1 LKPVDVK
8 RGSARTPGQIVI
20 VGVDDVDLPDAIA
33 APPGDVL
40 LQADGPERW
49 LAVGVE
55 PTDWAAFGASVV
67 RKVPAGLVRFR
78 TVPRAEHLRAFVR
91 GWRLGGYRQRVDS
104 EDRRI
109 LLLPPAA
116 PDVEAVLAQT
126 DATLAAR
133 VLVNTPANTKNPAW
147 MVQQARVVARRT
159 GADIEVLGPRQ
170 LRAGG
175 FGGVLAVG
183 AGSGSPPRVAILR
196 RPGRGPRIALVGK
209 GVTFDSGGL
218 SLKPRDAMMLMK
230 SDMAG
235 AAAVLSAL
243 RLAPAD
249 LDVTVLLG
257 FAENALGA
265 GSYRPGD
272 VITHVD
278 GRTSEVR
285 NTDAEGRLVLA
296 DLLAHARR
304 HLAPDVMIDLAT
316 LTGAATLALSR
327 EMGALFATT
336 DRLRTSLRAAGSAAG
351 EPLWPMPLVESY
363 RPALRSDIADQ
374 CHIPVDPTV
383 GAGAITAALFLQPFA
398 GDVPW
403 AHMDIAGPARST
415 ASSGLRTVGGTGF
428 GAALLGSWMA
438 AGARF

>member
-1 LKPVDVK
+1 MDVK
-8 RGSARTPGQIVI
+8 RGSVRTAGQIVI
-20 VGVDDVDLPDAIA
+20 LGVDDMVLPEAIT

-40 LQADGPERW
+40 LQADGPAHW
-49 LAVGVE
+49 LAVGLQ
-55 PTDWAAFGASVV
+55 PKDWAAFGAAVV
-67 RKVPAGLVRFR
+67 RKAPAGNVRFR
-78 TVPRAEHLRAFVR
+78 TVPGAEQLRAFVR
-91 GWRLGGYRQRVDS
+91 GWRLGGFRQGVAVK
-104 EDRRI
+104 DRRV
-109 LLLPPAA
+109 LVLPPEA
-116 PDVEAVLAQT
+116 PDIEAVLAQT

-133 VLVNTPANTKNPAW
+133 VLVNTPSNTKNPAW

-159 GADIEVLGPRQ
+159 GADIEVLGPRA

-183 AGSGSPPRVAILR
+183 AGSSSPPRVAILH
-196 RPGRGPRIALVGK
+196 RPGNGPRVALVGK
-209 GVTFDSGGL
+209 GITFDSGGL

-243 RLAPAD
+243 QLAPAG

-257 FAENALGA
+257 FAENAIGA

-296 DLLAHARR
+296 DLLAHARLHR
-304 HLAPDVMIDLAT
+304 APDVMVDLAT
-316 LTGAATLALSR
+316 LTGAATMALSR
-327 EMGALFATT
+327 EMGALYTTT
-336 DRLRTSLRAAGSAAG
+336 DRLLRSLRAAGSAAG
-351 EPLWPMPLVESY
+351 EELWPMPLVESY
-363 RPALRSDIADQ
+363 RSALRSDIADQ

-383 GAGAITAALFLQPFA
+383 GAGSITAALFLQPFA

-403 AHMDIAGPARST
+403 AHLDIAGPARAT
-415 ASSGLRTVGGTGF
+415 ASTGLRTVGGTGF
-428 GAALLGSWMA
+428 GAALLGAWMA